1 MEASRDVGYE
11 GAMKAAIITL
21 GAALALSGAA
31 PRNAVT
37 ELTGR
42 TPGKTQRCIPF
53 KPGSL
58 FTVSRSDPHVL
69 LYEDGETF
77 WASRLAAGCGFQAG
91 QTAVP
96 DSNAAYYC
104 SGDLVRTGGRV
115 TLMPFGELCALG
127 KFTAY
132 KNK

>member
-11 GAMKAAIITL
+11 CAMKAGIVIL
-21 GAALALSGAA
+21 IAALALSGAA

-37 ELTGR
+37 ELAGR
-42 TPGKTQRCIPF
+42 NPGKTQRCISF

-58 FTVSRSDPHVL
+58 FTVSRSDAHVL
-69 LYEDGETF
+69 LYEDGETL
-77 WASRLAAGCGFQAG
+77 WATKLAASCGFQAG

-132 KNK
+132 KSK

>member
-11 GAMKAAIITL
+11 GAMKAAIIIL

-69 LYEDGETF
+69 LYDDGEMI
-77 WASRLAAGCGFQAG
+77 WATKLAASCGFQAG

-127 KFTAY
+127 KFTGY
-132 KNK
+132 KGK